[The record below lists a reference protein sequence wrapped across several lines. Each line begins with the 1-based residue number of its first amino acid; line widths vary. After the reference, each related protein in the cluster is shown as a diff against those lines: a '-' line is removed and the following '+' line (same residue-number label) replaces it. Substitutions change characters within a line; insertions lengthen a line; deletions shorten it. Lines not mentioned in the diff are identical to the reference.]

1 MKKKKR
7 LYNFIVRRPNRH
19 TFSKLFNW
27 YVSFSNAL
35 RNKKRWNIKVVSDE
49 PVFRVRD
56 ETGQEISFLHSERVG
71 FYRYGVQPRTKG
83 LLNDYFIDPTMISDG
98 DVVIDCGANI
108 GEIGLGLHL
117 EGKAVRYI
125 AFEPGRDEA
134 ACCKLNNPNGVIEQ
148 RALWHEKT
156 TLKFYEKSDTADS
169 SLIEFS
175 GYGSVVEVETT
186 TLNDYCEEN
195 DIRSIK
201 LLKIEGE
208 GAEPEILKG
217 AEKILDRVHYI
228 CVDCGP
234 ERGLTKEPTL
244 PAVCHFLTERGF
256 RFEKISTKRLTAL
269 FVLESPLPERSG

>member
-1 MKKKKR
+1 VKP
-7 LYNFIVRRPNRH
+7 FIC
-19 TFSKLFNW
+19 

-35 RNKKRWNIKVVSDE
+35 RNKKRWNIKVVSEE

-56 ETGQEISFLHSERVG
+56 DTGQEISFLHSERVG

-83 LLNDYFIDPTMISDG
+83 LLGDNFIDMAMISDG

-108 GEIGLGLHL
+108 GEIGLGLRL
-117 EGKAVRYI
+117 EGKSVRYI

-134 ACCKLNNPNGVIEQ
+134 ACCKLNNPDGTVEQ

-186 TLNDYCEEN
+186 TLNDYCKEN

-217 AEKILDRVHYI
+217 AQTRSWIASTTSASTAASPKNPPSRKSATFWSS
-228 CVDCGP
+228 GGS
-234 ERGLTKEPTL
+234 GL
-244 PAVCHFLTERGF
+244 RGF
-256 RFEKISTKRLTAL
+256 RR
-269 FVLESPLPERSG
+269 RD